1 MTRSPRKPGPDSP
14 QPKRAP
20 RPPRPM
26 TQKRLDNIA
35 IYYLQR
41 YSTTAAHLQ
50 RVLSRRVE
58 KALRAHGEKPGA
70 TRADMKGWIEAV
82 VARQVA
88 SGAVNDTAYAEGR
101 TAALRRLGKGP
112 GKIRALLAAK
122 GIAAAVVV
130 QVLADTETTA
140 TGEDAAL
147 QAAIAYVR
155 RRRLGPYRTGPRDKD
170 TDRKDLGALARAGF
184 SFAIA
189 KAALNASD
197 DD

>member
-1 MTRSPRKPGPDSP
+1 MTE
-14 QPKRAP
+14 
-20 RPPRPM
+20 
-26 TQKRLDNIA
+26 KRLANIA
-35 IYYLQR
+35 TYYLQR

-50 RVLSRRVE
+50 RVLLRRVD
-58 KALRAHGEKPGA
+58 KALKAHGEQPDA
-70 TRADMKGWIEAV
+70 TRADMKVWIDAL
-82 VARQVA
+82 VAKLTA
-88 SGAVNDTAYAEGR
+88 SGAVNDVAYAEGR
-101 TAALRRLGKGP
+101 TASLRRLGKGP
-112 GKIRALLAAK
+112 GKIRVALAVK
-122 GIAAAVVV
+122 GIPAAVIAR
-130 QVLADTETTA
+130 VLEDTATTA

-155 RRRLGPYRTGPRDKD
+155 RRRLGAYRTGPRDKD